1 MYCAHTVRNCTS
13 IVLGVNI
20 NGRGDLLVGLRST
33 TAVRT
38 CRALAL
44 SVEERA
50 ERKRAVRL

>member
-1 MYCAHTVRNCTS
+1 MNLDFWRRP
-13 IVLGVNI
+13 GV
-20 NGRGDLLVGLRST
+20 GTADESVGLRST

>member
-1 MYCAHTVRNCTS
+1 MNLDFWRRPGGTADES
-13 IVLGVNI
+13 
-20 NGRGDLLVGLRST
+20 VGLRST